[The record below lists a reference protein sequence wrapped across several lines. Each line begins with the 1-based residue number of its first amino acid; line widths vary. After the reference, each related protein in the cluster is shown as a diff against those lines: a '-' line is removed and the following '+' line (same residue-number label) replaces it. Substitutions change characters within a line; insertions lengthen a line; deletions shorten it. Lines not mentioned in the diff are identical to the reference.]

1 MITGQL
7 ARAGL
12 FGMSLFFLASCDET
26 VGIGETNF
34 QRQYAIARD
43 ALEEGRYERASKAYA
58 QLIPKAGPLAPR
70 MQLEYAH
77 AQLRAGHY
85 DKASQVAR
93 TLSQSEDDSLKSASL
108 AVYGTA
114 EHELGEAAL
123 QRGDLTAGQQHLT
136 AAQAALGKMLK
147 AHPEMDPLGAM
158 AGRKAAVDA
167 RLERL

>member
-1 MITGQL
+1 MRTGQL

-12 FGMSLFFLASCDET
+12 FGVSLVLLASCDET
-26 VGIGETNF
+26 VGIGEKSF

-70 MQLEYAH
+70 MKLEYAH
-77 AQLRAGHY
+77 AQLRVGQY
-85 DKASQVAR
+85 GKASQIAR
-93 TLSQSEDDSLKSASL
+93 SLSQSKDVSLKSASL

-123 QRGDLTAGQQHLT
+123 QRGDLTAGRQHLA
-136 AAQAALGKMLK
+136 AAQSALGMMLK

-167 RLERL
+167 RLKRL